1 MPNNHS
7 SGRTVSR
14 AAIWNVKTH
23 GRYVGTVLGCLW
35 VFLPV
40 AALAL
45 PTVSVVA
52 TDNTAAEFGSP
63 GDEFGSS
70 GALTFTLSE
79 PVPGQTVTVAF
90 SISGS
95 ATPNADYAALTSP
108 IIFGPGEIT
117 TVLRVNPML
126 DDIAEGDE
134 TVTVTLDNGEGYD
147 VGTLSSATVS
157 ISDAAQS
164 TPSPVVTISPG
175 PNNPIET
182 GETGESTGFF
192 LIEVNQPAPT
202 SGLTIGLTTAGTAT
216 AQDEGDGDYIALPRT
231 ARIPAGERS
240 VRVSLLAIPDDL
252 NEGSE
257 SVIVQLQPGDGYS
270 LASRFQATLFIL
282 DEAPPTSGGTDGPS
296 TSGTPGVVAEIRDTG
311 TRTAATSSTKR
322 IFVTAVD
329 GNGNPVSHAA
339 VQWQLDSAGTAAG
352 GSLSAADNATND
364 DGQGAVTLN
373 TAALPAT
380 YTLNVTITSN
390 NGGGTSTATS
400 QVVVLAGLANAVTLN
415 TPEGRIAVA
424 LDTICA
430 RLNAS
435 GTSGDREAALLTRC
449 NQLLTAAQ
457 NGEDAAVNNALRRI
471 APEEIAAQRRV
482 SRQAAERAVGDVFTR
497 LYQLRHGARG
507 VDLNNLTFRTS
518 EDALSAAMLTPLF
531 TQENIH
537 GGSAGDGDLWQD
549 ERWGLFAS
557 GHFGDGERDRTA
569 HESGYNVDTQGATF
583 GVDYRQSDKFI
594 YGVAFTYGNSDTQMQ
609 DNGGSLDTN
618 GLGLTAYAT
627 YYRTEQLYFEGV
639 AGFGKHDFEST
650 RSLDYT
656 LNAATVS
663 SQTNGSTTG
672 TQQSVTLGAGYEQSL
687 PQGFQVDWSGR
698 IGMVSHDIDGYAES
712 GDQAFDLAIGS
723 QAYESLTLSVGAQL
737 QRAFSRPWGVTI
749 PMLRLAWEHDTKGA
763 STINGTFVADTQNT
777 EFSFNTDAWD
787 KDYLRAAAGLSA
799 ILRNG
804 TVVFVSYE
812 SVLARNNYNENE
824 LSFGARWQRN
834 F

>member
-1 MPNNHS
+1 MPYNHS
-7 SGRTVSR
+7 SGRAVSR
-14 AAIWNVKTH
+14 AAIWIVKKLR
-23 GRYVGTVLGCLW
+23 RYVGTALGCLW

-40 AALAL
+40 AALAI

-52 TDNTAAEFGSP
+52 TDNTAAEV
-63 GDEFGSS
+63 GSS
-70 GALTFTLSE
+70 GAFTFTLSE
-79 PVPGQTVTVAF
+79 PVIGQTVTVAF
-90 SISGS
+90 SVSGS
-95 ATPNADYAALTSP
+95 AAANIDYAALASP
-108 IIFGPGEIT
+108 IVFGPGEISKE
-117 TVLRVNPML
+117 LRVNPIL
-126 DDIAEGDE
+126 DDITEGDE
-134 TVTVTLDNGEGYD
+134 TVTVTLDDGEAYD

-164 TPSPVVTISPG
+164 TPLPVVTINAG
-175 PNNPIET
+175 PNNPIESGDT
-182 GETGESTGFF
+182 DTSIGFF
-192 LIEVNQPAPT
+192 LIELNQPAPT
-202 SGLTIGLTTAGTAT
+202 NGLSIGLTTAGTAT

-231 ARIPAGERS
+231 VRIPAGERS
-240 VRVSLLAIPDDL
+240 VRVSLQAVPDNQ

-282 DEAPPTSGGTDGPS
+282 DEAPATSDGPDGPS
-296 TSGTPGVVAEIRDTG
+296 SSGTPGIVAEIRDTG

-322 IFVTAVD
+322 ISVTAVD
-329 GNGNPVSHAA
+329 GNGNAVSHAA
-339 VQWQLDSAGTAAG
+339 VQWQLDAAGTAAM
-352 GSLSAADNATND
+352 GSLSDADNATND
-364 DGQGAVTLN
+364 DGQGAVTLT

-390 NGGGTSTATS
+390 NGGSTSTVTG
-400 QVVVLAGLANAVTLN
+400 QVVVLAGLANTVTLN

-435 GTSGDREAALLTRC
+435 GASGDREAALLTRC

-507 VDLNNLTFRTS
+507 IDLENLTFRTS

-531 TQENIH
+531 AQENIR
-537 GGSAGDGDLWQD
+537 GGSAGDGGLWQD
-549 ERWGLFAS
+549 ERWGLFVS

-569 HESGYNVDTQGATF
+569 NESGYNVDTQGATF
-583 GVDYRQSDKFI
+583 GVDYRHSDKFI
-594 YGVAFTYGNSDTQMQ
+594 YGVAFTYGSSDTQMQ
-609 DNGGSLDTN
+609 NNAGSLDTD
-618 GLGLTAYAT
+618 GYGLTAYAT

-639 AGFGKHDFEST
+639 AGFGKHDFESK
-650 RSLDYT
+650 RSLDYS
-656 LNAATVS
+656 LNAATVTG
-663 SQTNGSTTG
+663 QTHGSTSG
-672 TQQSVTLGAGYEQSL
+672 TQQSVTVGAGYEQSL

-723 QAYESLTLSVGAQL
+723 QAYESLTLSVGAQI
-737 QRAFSRPWGVTI
+737 QRAFSRPWGVAI

-763 STINGTFVADTQNT
+763 STINGTFVADSQNT

-804 TVVFVSYE
+804 TVIFVSYE